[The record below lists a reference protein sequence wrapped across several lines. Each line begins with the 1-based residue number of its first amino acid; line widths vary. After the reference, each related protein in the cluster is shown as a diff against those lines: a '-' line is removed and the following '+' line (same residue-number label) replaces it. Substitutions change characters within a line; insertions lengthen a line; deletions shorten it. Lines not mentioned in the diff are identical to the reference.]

1 MYFAPDLRS
10 GPTGT
15 PCIPRGSHPG
25 GVVFSVLPGSDGGLL
40 FGRAGDEG
48 AVTVE
53 IAFPDGA
60 GTLTTPVADSG
71 FFAIAI
77 PDAAM
82 QTMMVAT
89 RPGPKDPPTKD
100 GGPIMGFVPERVAA
114 NIGGGLR
121 PGGYPDRL
129 RCPRDGARGRNDG
142 NRARSDSHHACTFSR
157 VLDREPMRPTTARD
171 PVTLE

>member
-89 RPGPKDPPTKD
+89 KPGPKDPPTKD

-114 NIGGGLR
+114 ISVAAFDPAGTRIASGVPVTVPEDGTTGTG
-121 PGGYPDRL
+121 PG
-129 RCPRDGARGRNDG
+129 A
-142 NRARSDSHHACTFSR
+142 T
-157 VLDREPMRPTTARD
+157 PTTPAPSPGSSTANR
-171 PVTLE
+171 